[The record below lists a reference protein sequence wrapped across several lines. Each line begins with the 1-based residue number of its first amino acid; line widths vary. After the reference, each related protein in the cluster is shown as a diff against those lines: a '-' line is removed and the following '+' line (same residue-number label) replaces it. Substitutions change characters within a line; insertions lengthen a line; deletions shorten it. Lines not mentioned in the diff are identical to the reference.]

1 VIPHAAKVIL
11 EGGVIA
17 FRTDTFYGLGAD
29 PFNARAVAKIRELKG
44 REEHKPILVLL
55 VAASVVDRFIQD
67 RSDAFDELVEKF
79 WPGPLTIVGRAVAG
93 LPAEITA
100 GTGTVGVRVPADNS
114 VRELVRQCGGALTAT
129 SANPAGSE
137 PARSAKE
144 VFDYFGERVDLVID
158 GGEVIA
164 TEPSTVV
171 DVTTSPPRV
180 IREGAIS
187 SQRVNS

>member
-1 VIPHAAKVIL
+1 L
-11 EGGVIA
+11 
-17 FRTDTFYGLGAD
+17 
-29 PFNARAVAKIRELKG
+29 
-44 REEHKPILVLL
+44 
-55 VAASVVDRFIQD
+55 
-67 RSDAFDELVEKF
+67 
-79 WPGPLTIVGRAVAG
+79 
-93 LPAEITA
+93 
-100 GTGTVGVRVPADNS
+100 
-114 VRELVRQCGGALTAT
+114 RQCGGALTAT